1 MHGVVWGLLGIA
13 MGVWSC
19 PIWLLVCW
27 VLVVGVILSRYRRW
41 VHGVWLGVFCVAYAY
56 GAFIQAQSDQQPIVL
71 DQPTEGVLTG
81 QVISVP
87 ERNQHATRWLVQAD
101 SWQGQAVSAR
111 VQLSDYDSHVVVH
124 VGERWQWAVRLKPV
138 HGLSNPGGFDWRAY
152 QRFHHIHTRGYVIN
166 QLPSQRLRRGSSWSV
181 NAIRERCSEVIHA
194 VVTDPLL
201 SSTLSALTLGLRDD
215 LSSSQWQILQR
226 TGTSHLVSV
235 SGLHITWVALLCYQ
249 LAYWLWCRCPALLL
263 RYPAPWVAMGVSLSA
278 AMGYAILSGWAL
290 PAQRACWMICA
301 VLWGQC
307 MMNPW
312 PMSQRLLTAVLIM
325 LVMNP
330 LAINTASF
338 WLSVSATAWIGY
350 AMLGRSSNKGRLR
363 LWITFQGYLLI
374 GLLPFNTAYFGVL
387 SGTGWLANAWA
398 VPWVSFVVL
407 PISLLGVLMVA
418 LHLPGA
424 VILLH
429 CSAWSLKLLWL
440 GLTWM
445 SHHTAWLWY
454 HNLSGLALGCVM
466 VATVLLC
473 LPRGVPGRGFA
484 CCCFLPLLFPLQS
497 RPEPGS
503 VWMTVLDVGQ
513 GLAVVLQTAT
523 HVMVYDA
530 GPHTYGGFDAGQQV
544 VLPYWR
550 RLNYPSI
557 DRLMISHGDNDH
569 AGGARALLETGLVR
583 SLMTSDRQQ
592 FSAWHPISCYGGQV
606 WHWDGVQFQVLWP
619 VEGMPYQGNN
629 SSCVLRVD
637 NGQKSILLTGDIE
650 KPVEQQLLQQSRS
663 LVAATILV
671 APHHGSRTSSSW
683 PWVRAVSPKRVIF
696 SQGYLNRYHFPSAE
710 VVHRYHR
717 LHAITYS
724 TSREGAIEVKITN
737 NKHIVV
743 KTSS

>member
-1 MHGVVWGLLGIA
+1 
-13 MGVWSC
+13 MGVRSC
-19 PIWLLVCW
+19 PVW
-27 VLVVGVILSRYRRW
+27 LVVCLVLAVGTALSRYRRW
-41 VHGVWLGVFCVAYAY
+41 AHGMWLGVFCLAYGY
-56 GAFIQAQSDQQPIVL
+56 GAFMQTRSSQLPLKL
-71 DQPTEGVLTG
+71 DEPTQGALIG

-87 ERNQHATRWLVQAD
+87 ERSQHATRWLVHAD
-101 SWQGQAVSAR
+101 SWRGQAVSAR
-111 VQLSDYDSHVVVH
+111 VQLSLYGSHAVVH
-124 VGERWQWAVRLKPV
+124 VGERWQWMVRLKPM
-138 HGLSNPGGFDWRAY
+138 HGLSNPGGFDWRSY
-152 QRFHHIHTRGYVIN
+152 QRFHHIDARGYVVS
-166 QLPSQRLRRGSSWSV
+166 QLPSYRLHRGSSWSV
-181 NAIRERCSEVIHA
+181 NAIRERCHDVIDA
-194 VVTDPLL
+194 VVTDPIV
-201 SSTLSALTLGLRDD
+201 SSTISALTIGLRDD
-215 LSSSQWQILQR
+215 LSSSQWKILQR

-235 SGLHITWVALLCYQ
+235 SGLHITWVALMCYQ
-249 LAYWLWCRCPALLL
+249 LAYWSWCRCPALLI
-263 RYPAPWVAMGVSLSA
+263 RYPAPWVAMSVSLIA
-278 AMGYAILSGWAL
+278 AIGYAILSGWAL
-290 PAQRACWMICA
+290 PAQRACWMICT

-307 MMNPW
+307 VMNPW
-312 PMSQRLLTAVLIM
+312 PLSQRLLTAVLIM

-330 LAINTASF
+330 LAMNTASF

-350 AMLGRSSNKGRLR
+350 AMLGRSLNRGRLR

-374 GLLPFNTAYFGVL
+374 GLLPFNAAYFGVI

-429 CSAWSLKLLWL
+429 CSAWSLKPLWL

-445 SHHTAWLWY
+445 SHHTAWLW
-454 HNLSGLALGCVM
+454 HHSLSGMALGCVM

-473 LPRGVPGRGFA
+473 LPRGMPGRGFA

-530 GPHTYGGFDAGQQV
+530 GPHTYGGFDAGRQV

-550 RLNYPSI
+550 RLNYPLI

-569 AGGARALLETGLVR
+569 AGGALALLETGLVR

-592 FSAWHPISCYGGQV
+592 FSDWHPKSCYAGQV
-606 WHWDGVQFQVLWP
+606 WHWDGVQFKVMWP
-619 VEGMPYQGNN
+619 IKGMPYQGNN

-650 KPVEQQLLQQSRS
+650 KPVEQQLLQHARLS
-663 LVAATILV
+663 LAATILV

-683 PWVRAVSPKRVIF
+683 PWVQAVNPKRVIF
-696 SQGYLNRYHFPSAE
+696 SQGYLNRYHFPSTE
-710 VVHRYHR
+710 VVYRYHR
-717 LHAITYS
+717 LHAITYA
-724 TSREGAIEVKITN
+724 TSREGAIRVKVPPKKN
-737 NKHIVV
+737 IVV
-743 KTSS
+743 QTSG